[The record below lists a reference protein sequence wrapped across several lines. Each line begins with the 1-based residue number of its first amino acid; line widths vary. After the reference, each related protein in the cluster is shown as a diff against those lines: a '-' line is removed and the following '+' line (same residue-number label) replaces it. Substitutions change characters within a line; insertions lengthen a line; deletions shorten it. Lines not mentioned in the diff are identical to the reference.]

1 MFRIGNGYDVHVLTK
16 GRKLILGGVEIPH
29 YKGFLGHSDGDVLIH
44 AIMDA
49 LLGALALGDIGLHFP
64 DTDEKY
70 AGISSVLLLKE
81 VMKAVKEKKYRV
93 GNMDASIVLQ
103 KPKVR
108 TYVDSMRKL
117 LAENLEVE
125 MDRVNI
131 KATTEEKLGFT
142 GREEGVKAYAVV
154 LLERIGKDESSR

>member
-1 MFRIGNGYDVHVLTK
+1 MFRIGNGYDVHVLTE
-16 GRKLILGGVEIPH
+16 GRKLILGGIEIPH
-29 YKGFLGHSDGDVLIH
+29 TKGVLGHSDGDVLIH

-70 AGISSVLLLKE
+70 RDISSVLLLEE
-81 VMKAVKEKKYRV
+81 VMKTIKKKKFQLV
-93 GNMDASIVLQ
+93 NVDASIVLQ

-108 TYVDSMRKL
+108 SYIDAMREKL
-117 LAENLEVE
+117 AKILEIE
-125 MDRVNI
+125 MEQINV

-154 LLERIGKDESSR
+154 LLERVEKDGRNQ

>member
-1 MFRIGNGYDVHVLTK
+1 MFRIGNGYDVHVLTE
-16 GRKLILGGVEIPH
+16 GRKLMLGGIEIPH
-29 YKGFLGHSDGDVLIH
+29 EKGVLGHSDGDVLIH
-44 AIMDA
+44 AIIDA

-70 AGISSVLLLKE
+70 AGISSGLLLKE
-81 VMKAVKEKKYRV
+81 VMKIVQEKGYRV
-93 GNMDASIVLQ
+93 GNIDTSIVLQ
-103 KPKVR
+103 RPKIR
-108 TYVDSMRKL
+108 SYIDSMRKV

-125 MDRVNI
+125 MDCVNI

-154 LLERIGKDESSR
+154 LLERIGRDEGSR